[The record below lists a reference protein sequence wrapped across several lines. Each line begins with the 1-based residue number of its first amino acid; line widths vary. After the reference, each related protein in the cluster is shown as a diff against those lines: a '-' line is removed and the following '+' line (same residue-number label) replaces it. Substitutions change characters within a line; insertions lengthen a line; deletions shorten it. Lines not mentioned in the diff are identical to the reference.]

1 MAEIEFET
9 KQQPLALSTDKNK
22 LQKVTSGKQEVQTE
36 EEVPAT
42 TQILQISKITEEISN
57 YQTSISDLRQDEQM
71 FRSDQ
76 DPTVFGLSSEEDLNN
91 NHNYSV
97 MDLQDLLYSDDY
109 ISKPE
114 DIEDMFPELY
124 NEYDW
129 DKQKEEDEENTATP
143 EIVIPITPPPPPS
156 PQKVIV
162 QRIRMLA
169 PKEQETVKLEGQEE
183 FDLIKYIDSL
193 DVSQLM
199 HKKFNRL
206 LTFSSPLSCQQ
217 VDNVTLTPTEE
228 KSCPTFDGIVIDPQE
243 LFTDIKPEPTEQP
256 STSTSVAPS
265 RRTSVTVSDS
275 SDDDEDYQN
284 VRPKRKVVRKRKYSS
299 DSEYSV
305 GTSASSF
312 NATRQK
318 SNRKKRGRPAKELIT
333 NLPTIEDFAGLPK
346 ERAEFLVLR
355 IKNNE
360 ASRKSRMKSK
370 SVQDKLEE
378 DCTRLK
384 YRKKLLKQKRQK
396 LDGDIEKL
404 RKWLLA
410 RG

>member
-57 YQTSISDLRQDEQM
+57 YHTSISDLRQDEQM

-129 DKQKEEDEENTATP
+129 DKQKEEEENTATP

-199 HKKFNRL
+199 HKNLIDYLRFLLLYHVNR
-206 LTFSSPLSCQQ
+206 
-217 VDNVTLTPTEE
+217 
-228 KSCPTFDGIVIDPQE
+228 
-243 LFTDIKPEPTEQP
+243 
-256 STSTSVAPS
+256 STM
-265 RRTSVTVSDS
+265 
-275 SDDDEDYQN
+275 
-284 VRPKRKVVRKRKYSS
+284 
-299 DSEYSV
+299 
-305 GTSASSF
+305 
-312 NATRQK
+312 
-318 SNRKKRGRPAKELIT
+318 LH
-333 NLPTIEDFAGLPK
+333 
-346 ERAEFLVLR
+346 
-355 IKNNE
+355 
-360 ASRKSRMKSK
+360 
-370 SVQDKLEE
+370 
-378 DCTRLK
+378 
-384 YRKKLLKQKRQK
+384 
-396 LDGDIEKL
+396 
-404 RKWLLA
+404 
-410 RG
+410 